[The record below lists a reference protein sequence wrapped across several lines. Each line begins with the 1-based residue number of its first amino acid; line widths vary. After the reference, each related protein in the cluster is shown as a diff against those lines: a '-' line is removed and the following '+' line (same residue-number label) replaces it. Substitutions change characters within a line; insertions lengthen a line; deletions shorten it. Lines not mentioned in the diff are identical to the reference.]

1 MDKNEHSFT
10 KSQLIRIYFEPQDQ
24 IVTKNFFG
32 KYILHAS
39 VKSTL
44 QFNFHWQRL
53 HHNLSCTMTQSYTI
67 IKVPFSA
74 LNTGIME

>member
-24 IVTKNFFG
+24 IVTKKNHNFG

-39 VKSTL
+39 VKST
-44 QFNFHWQRL
+44 
-53 HHNLSCTMTQSYTI
+53 
-67 IKVPFSA
+67 P
-74 LNTGIME
+74 